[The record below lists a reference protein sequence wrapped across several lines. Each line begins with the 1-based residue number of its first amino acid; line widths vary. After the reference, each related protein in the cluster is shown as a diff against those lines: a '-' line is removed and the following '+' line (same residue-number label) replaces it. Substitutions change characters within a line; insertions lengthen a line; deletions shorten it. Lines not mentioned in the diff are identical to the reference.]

1 MKLMLYDLYLHY
13 SALILMIPLMVT
25 MTISQE
31 DVGKI
36 KANLEAVLSDV
47 KDLATQIKALMT
59 QQAEMAKT
67 LGIVCSQ
74 QEVIT
79 RTQTD
84 HETRLRK
91 HTEILT
97 SLVPKVEEHDKEIE
111 TIKAV
116 VFTVKGKVVEANEEA
131 DSAWPPLKITLILI
145 AAGAAGGTTL
155 LEFIKAIITGK
166 P

>member
-1 MKLMLYDLYLHY
+1 MKDVLYHFYLHY
-13 SALILMIPLMVT
+13 GMWIMAIPLMVT

-97 SLVPKVEEHDKEIE
+97 SLVPKVEEHEEEIK
-111 TIKAV
+111 TIKAI
-116 VFTVKGKVVEANEEA
+116 VFTAKGKATETDDEAE
-131 DSAWPPLKITLILI
+131 SAWPPLKITLILI

-155 LEFIKAIITGK
+155 LEFIKTILTGK